1 VRLGEV
7 AYVRSGDKGDILN
20 LSLVPVDPADYRWLL
35 ETVTAERVAELYRP
49 VVNGEVVRYELTEV
63 PACNFV
69 LRDSLGGGVS
79 KSLGV
84 DPHGK
89 SWGAL
94 LMSLEIGDRPG
105 QAPGG

>member
-1 VRLGEV
+1 MRLGEV

-20 LSLVPVDPADYRWLL
+20 LSLVPADPADFDWLL
-35 ETVTAERVAELYRP
+35 QTVTADRVAELYRP
-49 VVNGEVVRYELTEV
+49 LVGGAVVRYELTEV

-69 LRDSLGGGVS
+69 LHRSLGGGVS
-79 KSLGV
+79 RTLGI

-94 LMSLEIGDRPG
+94 LMALEIGERPS
-105 QAPGG
+105 A